1 MPSVN
6 REGEKWERI
15 SEVNEERKEVRK
27 NKGWREGD
35 SDGGKD
41 GIKEERDIRGRDHN
55 KHVQNEKWNQIYNE
69 NGLEI

>member
-27 NKGWREGD
+27 NKGWREG
-35 SDGGKD
+35 
-41 GIKEERDIRGRDHN
+41 
-55 KHVQNEKWNQIYNE
+55 W
-69 NGLEI
+69 

>member
-1 MPSVN
+1 M
-6 REGEKWERI
+6 K
-15 SEVNEERKEVRK
+15 RKEVRK

-41 GIKEERDIRGRDHN
+41 GRNEERDIRGRDHN